1 LKKLSGI
8 EEIAAGLLL
17 AAVTLLIVIQLVLAS
32 AAPRHASPLTPVVM
46 GLFFWAT
53 MLGVPAATRR
63 GAHLSVSLLGRLL
76 PPRGQRV
83 LAALVMLATLAFFA
97 VLAVVGVRL
106 CRDQAHWGNRF
117 MGTALPDWAVAA
129 SIPLAAALSAWRA
142 VEAWWTMRRG
152 EPQDR
157 EG

>member
-1 LKKLSGI
+1 MKKLSGI

-17 AAVTLLIVIQLVLAS
+17 AAVTLLIVVQLVLAS

-63 GAHLSVSLLGRLL
+63 GAHLSVSLLSRLL

-83 LAALVMLATLAFFA
+83 LT
-97 VLAVVGVRL
+97 VVGVRL

-142 VEAWWTMRRG
+142 VEAWWSARHGAPQEG
-152 EPQDR
+152 E
-157 EG
+157 G